1 MKASEIEL
9 GKRYTIK
16 HHAGRIYPVQANS
29 LDYALPIGARRSLY
43 RYRCTKLA
51 TGREI
56 VIKSVTKFRAKF
68 EEGK

>member
-9 GKRYTIK
+9 GKTYTIK
-16 HHAGRIYPVQANS
+16 HHDGRNFPVRVNS
-29 LDYALPIGARRSLY
+29 LDYVLPIGALRNVC

-56 VIKSVTKFRAKF
+56 VVKSVTKFRAKF

>member
-9 GKRYTIK
+9 GKTHTIK
-16 HHAGRIYPVQANS
+16 HHVGRIYPVQVNS
-29 LDYALPIGARRSLY
+29 LDYGLPIGARRSVS

-56 VIKSVTKFRAKF
+56 VVKSVTKFRAKF
-68 EEGK
+68 EKGK